1 MRHGGNSGLTTIA
14 YTTAG
19 QLAEAFDEW
28 TEGHKAYQ
36 EPHAQVVGAAEMAA
50 ALGSGDSGCGLETGV
65 FKVTW
70 WGSEAA
76 VAAALSALLVTLGE
90 DAEVIRSL
98 ANCVEVL
105 PQGCGKAQGVQVAL
119 DLLGVETSNVLALGD
134 GENDSAMLSMVR
146 EGGGVSVAMGNA
158 DAGGVAAAVRRF
170 CLGQTNKLE
179 DSVI

>member
-65 FKVTW
+65 FKITW

-105 PQGCGKAQGVQVAL
+105 PQAGLWEGTRSASCTGLAWGG
-119 DLLGVETSNVLALGD
+119 DLQRLGLG
-134 GENDSAMLSMVR
+134 GRRERQRHVING
-146 EGGGVSVAMGNA
+146 EGGRRRQCGYGERRCR
-158 DAGGVAAAVRRF
+158 GGGSGCA
-170 CLGQTNKLE
+170 
-179 DSVI
+179 